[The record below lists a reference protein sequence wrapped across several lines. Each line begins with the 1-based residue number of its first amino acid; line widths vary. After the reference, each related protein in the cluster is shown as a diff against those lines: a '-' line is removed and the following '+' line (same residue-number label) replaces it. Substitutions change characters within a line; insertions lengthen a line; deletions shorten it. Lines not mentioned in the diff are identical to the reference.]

1 MFIDESGIDDNDSWP
16 YGWSK
21 KGSRVY
27 DFKPAHKKRRFS
39 MIASLNN
46 KEIKAPIIFEGHTN
60 KKFFELWVEKQL
72 VPTLETGS
80 TVIMDN
86 AAFHK
91 STKVKEYIEK
101 ANCKL
106 IFLPP
111 YSPDL
116 NLIEN
121 FWAKLKKYVRKI
133 IKSLQY
139 NLESALIHAFNV
151 LVKL

>member
-46 KEIKAPIIFEGHTN
+46 KEIKAPIIFEGYTH
-60 KKFFELWVEKQL
+60 KKFFELWIEKQL
-72 VPTLETGS
+72 VPTLEPGS

-91 STKVKEYIEK
+91 STKVKESIEK

-116 NLIEN
+116 NPIEN
-121 FWAKLKKYVRKI
+121 FWAKLKKYVRRI
-133 IKSLQY
+133 IKSFQY
-139 NLESALIHAFNV
+139 NLESALTHAFNV
-151 LVKL
+151 LIKL